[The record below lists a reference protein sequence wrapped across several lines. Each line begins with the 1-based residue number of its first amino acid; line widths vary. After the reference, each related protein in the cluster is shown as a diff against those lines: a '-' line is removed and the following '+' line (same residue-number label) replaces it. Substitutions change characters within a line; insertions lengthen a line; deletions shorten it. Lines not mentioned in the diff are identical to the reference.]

1 MRAGTAAANRNDLPA
16 ARREFARAAQLAPQV
31 AAAHAAYGSIL
42 LALGELDACPPR
54 TPTRPHPRPGRL
66 CHHPKPRPHRKPP
79 RPLRIFRLALS
90 RSARR
95 LTAARPL
102 RRRVPSPTPPPLS
115 ATGDPATAEIRTPR
129 SAHPLPQL
137 RGSLYD
143 AHGMLLANTGHFQ
156 QALDDLTRAITLAPT
171 ATLQYHL
178 GAVLISLGRPDEAL
192 PPLRSAAQ
200 SLPNSFDIHLQ
211 LGRALS
217 GLHQDA
223 PALAELHRAIEL
235 QPTTL
240 SPTQAYALALALEA
254 SGDARASLPFFK
266 IAARSPSLGNEPLI
280 NQAVALV
287 QTGDAIGALPLY
299 AKALALGPETPTLR
313 EDYGVAYL
321 QQSDLDH
328 AIAQFRAGLLL
339 DPESAHLHYDLGLA
353 FKLKDDLPQ
362 AIPELER
369 ASQLDPNLP
378 DPAYTLGILYMQQG
392 RTADAATQLRRATT
406 LQPTNAEAWSVLASV
421 LKDSDPA
428 GAIAALHQA
437 ISLGPDQPGL
447 HIQLAALYAHAG
459 DPAQAASERK
469 TAADLSRA
477 AMAQQRAT
485 FALNSGRALLAQGK
499 LPEAIAQLTVA
510 AEADPALPDPHK
522 LLAEALARQGKP
534 AEAQRERER
543 ANALTHPAAT
553 PQ

>member
-42 LALGELDACPPR
+42 LALGELDA
-54 TPTRPHPRPGRL
+54 
-66 CHHPKPRPHRKPP
+66 
-79 RPLRIFRLALS
+79 
-90 RSARR
+90 ARR
-95 LTAARPL
+95 ELQRAHSLGPSDFATTLNLARTESLLGHSASSVSLFREALAVSPQPVLSEDESLAYAAA
-102 RRRVPSPTPPPLS
+102 LS
-115 ATGDPATAEIRTPR
+115 ATGDQTSAESELRAALTR
-129 SAHPLPQL
+129 SPNSAA
-137 RGSLYD
+137 LYD
-143 AHGMLLANTGHFQ
+143 AHGMVLANTGHLQ
-156 QALDDLTRAITLAPT
+156 EALDDLTRAITLAPT

-217 GLHQDA
+217 ALHQDA

-254 SGDARASLPFFK
+254 SGDARASLPFFT

-328 AIAQFRAGLLL
+328 AIAQFRSGLLL
-339 DPESAHLHYDLGLA
+339 DPQSAHLHYDLGLA

-392 RTADAATQLRRATT
+392 RTADAATQLSRATT

-459 DPAQAASERK
+459 DPAQAAAERK
-469 TAADLSRA
+469 IAADLSRA